1 MSSSKCTLLVV
12 DDEAYILHTLSAL
25 LASDFEVLSA
35 NSAEVAQRLFLEGP
49 IDIVLSDQRMPS
61 CSGVELLEWVRRHSP
76 RTMRLLM
83 TGHAEL
89 EDAIEAIN
97 RGQVHRYLS
106 KPWRADELLDLLRT
120 VSQHFLLE
128 RRNEELV
135 KELQR
140 VNSELCRAN
149 AVLEQRV
156 RERTQELE
164 EKNQL
169 LHQRNQMLERLAL
182 TDPLT
187 NLNNRRAM
195 DRLAELETR
204 RRMRYP
210 RALVLGLIDADHFRE
225 INQRYLLPGGDQ
237 VLIGLSKVLA
247 ASIRAVDQVG
257 RIGAVDQ
264 VGRIGGEEFLVLAP
278 ETSLEGAV
286 ALAERIR
293 VAVETTVFSYQE
305 QPIRVTVSAGFV
317 VAERGVAADYEQLKH
332 QAAEALAEAKTTGR
346 NRCVVRLFAP
356 G

>member
-1 MSSSKCTLLVV
+1 MSNSKCTLLVV

-25 LASDFEVLSA
+25 LASDFEVLTA
-35 NSAEVAQRLFLEGP
+35 DSAEVARRLFLEGP
-49 IDIVLSDQRMPS
+49 IDIVLSDQRMPGGT
-61 CSGVELLEWVRRHSP
+61 GVELLEWVRRHSP

-106 KPWRADELLDLLRT
+106 KPWRTEELLDLLRA

-135 KELQR
+135 RELQR
-140 VNSELCRAN
+140 VNSELSRAN
-149 AVLEQRV
+149 TELEQRV

-225 INQRYLLPGGDQ
+225 INHRYLLPGGDQ

-257 RIGAVDQ
+257 RIG
-264 VGRIGGEEFLVLAP
+264 GEEFMVLAP
-278 ETSLEGAV
+278 ETNLDGAV

-293 VAVETTVFSYQE
+293 LAVEMTTFYYQG
-305 QPIRVTVSAGFV
+305 QAIRVTVSAGFV
-317 VAERGVAADYEQLKH
+317 VADRGVVADYDQLKH
-332 QAAEALAEAKTTGR
+332 VAAAALSEAKATGR
-346 NRCVVRLFAP
+346 NRCVVRMFSP